1 MEQNGS
7 AEYKDV
13 TTHYNDARAR
23 GDQNPDIASNNRRKE
38 IQFKVSHILLLGFFS
53 WILYAPMNSKSSTL
67 TDAFSL
73 LHGLGIYFFTKGFL
87 LTRLVLDHKSECAS
101 PPIDLGRK
109 SPGSYKDGCWHP
121 KTFDKAVII
130 IIDALRYDFTVPFSG
145 ETHHFHNALTVLDET
160 ARQSPEKA
168 FLLPF
173 IADPP
178 TATMQRLKG
187 LTTGTLPAFIDAGS
201 NFAGTAIEEDNVL
214 GQLRDAGKRLVH
226 LGDDTWHSLFP
237 GYFDPNLTH
246 AYDSFNVWDLYT
258 VDNGVTEHLLPL
270 LKPENTGKWDVIF
283 GHYLGVDHA
292 GHRYGPDHSA
302 TNAKLRE
309 MDGVLRDVI
318 SSLDEETL
326 LVVMGDHGM
335 DVKGDHGGES
345 DDEVEAALWMYSK
358 KDIFGRGHNG
368 ILEPP
373 ATAKERPVGQIDLVP
388 TMSLLL
394 GMPIPFNNLGSPIAE
409 AFVGP
414 GKPNFQTLAAVNALA
429 AAQISNYQQEYS
441 LARGLDDALFSTKA
455 YESGLQ
461 SWHEA
466 SKATWTGDQ
475 FEKAFE
481 QFSTYQHE
489 TLRVC
494 RGLWARFEVPSMI
507 EGIAILVCAVAI
519 VGLYARSSKFGDA
532 DLVPVYLAQMTM
544 YGLLG
549 AGFAS
554 ALSFMVS
561 SVNIVNGFLL
571 GLAAGGILGF
581 VYASAQIPQ
590 RFAVPYPRSVWG
602 WLAVVFTLSQSIG
615 FASNS
620 YTIWEDEIL
629 LFFLGTFAFIAF
641 SSSIR
646 QEFFIERIL
655 GSFQAGVFLALTRVA
670 SFSRLCREEQ
680 MPYCR
685 STYYASTTSS
695 TSAPW
700 QLLIPLVSATILPT
714 IIKSYYQ
721 GTRSYQG
728 SATLWIGVALRLGLL
743 MSAVFWVLDAA
754 DDNNWLS
761 ISHGLLQ
768 TIKIVLARLVLG
780 IALVVGTTTFV
791 WGNPCISI
799 QVTPE
804 TNGNADDGSVPK
816 PKSVK
821 VFGYA
826 NVHGSRYFLL
836 VTNWL
841 MAVVLVQKPMGAG
854 AIGIL
859 TIQILAL
866 LEIIDT
872 NDLSQSAIG
881 PIVLG
886 LLGSFHFF
894 KTGHQA
900 TLSSIQWESAFVA
913 LKTIRYPWSPM
924 LVVLNTYSAQ
934 ILTTIA
940 VPLIALWKQP
950 PKKPRLISDVAKAMA
965 TLLLYYA
972 VINLA
977 TTMWAGWLRRHLMLF
992 RIFSPRFMTGAA
1004 VLLVVDLVGI
1014 LVGIGAL
1021 RWNFASI
1028 AEVFGW
1034 S

>member
-1 MEQNGS
+1 ML
-7 AEYKDV
+7 
-13 TTHYNDARAR
+13 
-23 GDQNPDIASNNRRKE
+23 DQ
-38 IQFKVSHILLLGFFS
+38 
-53 WILYAPMNSKSSTL
+53 
-67 TDAFSL
+67 
-73 LHGLGIYFFTKGFL
+73 
-87 LTRLVLDHKSECAS
+87 KSECAS
-101 PPIDLGRK
+101 PPIDLRGR
-109 SPGSYKDGCWHP
+109 SPGSYADGCWHP

-130 IIDALRYDFTVPFSG
+130 IIDALRYDFTVPLSG
-145 ETHHFHNALTVLDET
+145 EPHHFHNALTILDET
-160 ARQSPEKA
+160 ARQTPEKA

-178 TATMQRLKG
+178 TTTLQRLKG
-187 LTTGTLPAFIDAGS
+187 LTTGTLPTFIDAGS
-201 NFAGTAIEEDNVL
+201 NFAGTAIEEDNLVA
-214 GQLRDAGKRLVH
+214 QLRHAGKTLVH

-237 GYFDPNLTH
+237 GYFDTNLTH
-246 AYDSFNVWDLYT
+246 AYDSFNVWDLHT

-270 LKPENTGKWDVIF
+270 LKPKNKEKWDIIF

-309 MDGVLRDVI
+309 MDTVLREIVAMIDK
-318 SSLDEETL
+318 DTL

-358 KDIFGRGHNG
+358 KGVFGRGHNG
-368 ILEPP
+368 FTGPP

-388 TMSLLL
+388 TLSLLL

-414 GKPNFQTLAAVNALA
+414 GKPDMQNLAAVNALVA
-429 AAQISNYQQEYS
+429 SQISKYQREYS
-441 LARGLDDALFSTKA
+441 RARGLDDALFSA
-455 YESGLQ
+455 PQEALENGLQ
-461 SWHEA
+461 SWQEA
-466 SKATWTGDQ
+466 VNMVRAGERYQT
-475 FEKAFE
+475 AFG
-481 QFSTYQHE
+481 QFSNYQHE
-489 TLRVC
+489 TLQIC
-494 RGLWARFEVPSMI
+494 RSLWARFDVPSMMQ
-507 EGIAILVCAVAI
+507 GIAILTCAVAI
-519 VGLYARSSKFGDA
+519 LGIYARSSRSA
-532 DLVPVYLAQMTM
+532 DVELVPVYLAQMTM
-544 YGLLG
+544 LGVIGAAVASVAALLI
-549 AGFAS
+549 S
-554 ALSFMVS
+554 ALSMRDTSLF
-561 SVNIVNGFLL
+561 
-571 GLAAGGILGF
+571 GLAFGGIAGF
-581 VYASAQIPQ
+581 VYISIHVPQ
-590 RFAVPYPRSVWG
+590 KHTLPFPRSLWG
-602 WLAVVFTLSQSIG
+602 WLAVFFTLSQSIG

-629 LFFLGTFAFIAF
+629 LFCLSTFAFVAF

-646 QEFFIERIL
+646 QQFFIERIL
-655 GSFQAGVFLALTRVA
+655 GMFQAGMFLVLTRFA

-685 STYYASTTSS
+685 STYYGSTTSS

-700 QLLIPLVSATILPT
+700 QLLIPLISATLLPA
-714 IIKSYYQ
+714 IVKKYYQ

-743 MSAVFWVLDAA
+743 MSAIFWVLDAA
-754 DDNNWLS
+754 DDNNWLTMD
-761 ISHGLLQ
+761 HDLLQ
-768 TIKIVLARLVLG
+768 TIKIIVARLVLG
-780 IALVVGTTTFV
+780 VALIVGTTTFV

-804 TNGNADDGSVPK
+804 VDGDAESGAAPK

-826 NVHGSRYFLL
+826 NVHGTRYFLL
-836 VTNWL
+836 LTNWL

-854 AIGIL
+854 AIGLL
-859 TIQILAL
+859 TLQILAL
-866 LEIIDT
+866 LEVIDT

-881 PIVLG
+881 PVVLG

-900 TLSSIQWESAFVA
+900 TLSSIQWESAFIA
-913 LKTIRYPWSPM
+913 LETIRYPWSPT
-924 LVVLNTYSAQ
+924 LVILNTFGAQ
-934 ILTTIA
+934 ILTTVA
-940 VPLIALWKQP
+940 VPLIAMWKQP
-950 PKKPRLISDVAKAMA
+950 PKKPRLLGDVAKALA

-1014 LVGIGAL
+1014 LVSIGSL